1 MVLYKRMEDKN
12 DMEIKDINKITT
24 RHLKRIREKLIKE
37 EAKEMGI
44 KFMKKNITNREGEQ
58 DKEVEKAAKKE
69 EEDVG

>member
-1 MVLYKRMEDKN
+1 
-12 DMEIKDINKITT
+12 MEIKDINKITT

-37 EAKEMGI
+37 EAKEMGR

-69 EEDVG
+69 EEDVGQVYEEEEYNE

>member
-1 MVLYKRMEDKN
+1 MEDKN

-44 KFMKKNITNREGEQ
+44 KFMKKNIINREGEQ

>member
-1 MVLYKRMEDKN
+1 MEDKN

-37 EAKEMGI
+37 EAKEMGR

-58 DKEVEKAAKKE
+58 DKEVEKTAKKE

>member
-1 MVLYKRMEDKN
+1 
-12 DMEIKDINKITT
+12 
-24 RHLKRIREKLIKE
+24 
-37 EAKEMGI
+37 MGR